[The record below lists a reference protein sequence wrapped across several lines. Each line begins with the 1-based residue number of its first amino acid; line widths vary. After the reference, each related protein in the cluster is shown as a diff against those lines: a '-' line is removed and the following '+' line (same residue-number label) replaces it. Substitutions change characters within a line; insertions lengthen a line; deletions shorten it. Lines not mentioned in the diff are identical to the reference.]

1 MVATQGDTNLVLAV
15 TTVAVG
21 DGVDEQFFDDKL
33 QAQGI
38 FSGNAEACC
47 PRHDAGE

>member
-1 MVATQGDTNLVLAV
+1 MVTAQGQTNLVLAV

-33 QAQGI
+33 KAQGL
-38 FSGNAEACC
+38 FSGNAELSR
-47 PRHDAGE
+47 PRHDAGD